1 MPVFEPLLYPK
12 RYKGAKGGRG
22 SGKSHFFAD
31 NLVESFIYEPALRAV
46 CIREVQ
52 LSLKQS
58 VKLLLEDKI
67 QRFGMGHILKVL
79 EDKIISR
86 SGGIIIFQ
94 GMQNHT
100 AESIKSLEGFDRV
113 WVEEAQTI
121 SAHSLE
127 LLRPTMR
134 KDDSELWFSW
144 NPHSAKDPIEKLLVG
159 DKEEP
164 PLIEAAKRTVVEAN
178 YYDNA
183 LLPEVLRDEMIRDR
197 ARDPDK
203 YAHVWLGK
211 YQKLSQARVFRN
223 FRVEEFETPADARFM
238 FGGDFGFSVDPTVL
252 IRMFIKGKYLF
263 IDYEA
268 YKVGCEADH
277 TPALFAGTDP
287 QGRWPNPYGWTGI
300 PGATRWP
307 MRLDSANPQMISY
320 LRRHGFQNISPS
332 IKGPGSIEEGIEF
345 LKSFDIVIHPRCKH
359 VADEFSTFSYKIDKK
374 TNEVLPELEEQ
385 KNHTIDSARYCIEPL
400 RRASSGVVVSSYGS
414 SVRSFAPSSGA
425 QVMKV
430 R

>member
-1 MPVFEPLLYPK
+1 MPVFEPLLHPK

-31 NLVESFIYEPALRAV
+31 NLIERFIYQPDARWV

-67 QRFGMGHILKVL
+67 RLFGMQHILKPL
-79 EDKIISR
+79 EDRIVSR
-86 SGGIIIFQ
+86 AGGLIIFN

-100 AESIKSLEGFDRV
+100 ADSIKSLEGFDGA
-113 WVEEAQTI
+113 WIEEAQTI
-121 SAHSLE
+121 SARSLE
-127 LLRPTMR
+127 LLRPTIR
-134 KDDSELWFSW
+134 KPNSELLFSW
-144 NPHSAKDPIEKLLVG
+144 NPMSPKDSIEKLLVG

-164 PLIEAAKRTVVEAN
+164 PLIEAAERTVVEAN
-178 YYDNA
+178 YYDNMM
-183 LLPEVLRDEMIRDR
+183 LPKVLYDEMVRDR

-223 FRVEEFETPADARFM
+223 FRVEDFETPSDARFM

-277 TPALFAGTDP
+277 TPALFAGTDSR
-287 QGRWPNPYGWTGI
+287 GRWQNPYGWTGI

-307 MRLDSANPQMISY
+307 MRLDSSNPQMISY
-320 LRRHGFQNISPS
+320 LRRQGFENITPS

-345 LKSFDIVIHPRCKH
+345 LKSFDIIIHPRCKH

-374 TNEVLPELEEQ
+374 TNEVLPELEET
-385 KNHTIDSARYCIEPL
+385 KNHTIDSARYGIEPL
-400 RRASSGVVVSSYGS
+400 RRASSGVVVSTYSATGT
-414 SVRSFAPSSGA
+414 RSSGA